1 TPKLQQVTGD
11 FEQFVST
18 LRKERRRA
26 DDGFIEEVMR
36 RFDELGLVIKEVE
49 SAAHQIL
56 VIPD

>member
-1 TPKLQQVTGD
+1 
-11 FEQFVST
+11 
-18 LRKERRRA
+18 
-26 DDGFIEEVMR
+26 MR

>member
-1 TPKLQQVTGD
+1 MVVIVIVAIFASIAIPSYQ
-11 FEQFVST
+11 SYS
-18 LRKERRRA
+18 RRA

-56 VIPD
+56 IWYD

>member
-1 TPKLQQVTGD
+1 PKLQQVTGD
-11 FEQFVST
+11 FEQFIST